1 MNEINASKRLKEAA
15 YQRAEGEKIVKVK
28 RAEAEAES
36 MYLSGVGVANQR
48 KAIMDG
54 LKLVVRLVAL
64 RVGIDSSFLIRESI
78 VEFTSSVSETSSKDV
93 MDLLV
98 LTQYFNTLSEVGGHP
113 GTKCVFLPND
123 DQPIRSGI
131 MQANAILR

>member
-15 YQRAEGEKIVKVK
+15 YQRAEGEKVVKVK

-36 MYLSGVGVANQR
+36 MYLSGVGVARQR

-54 LKLVVRLVAL
+54 LK
-64 RVGIDSSFLIRESI
+64 DSI
-78 VEFTSSVSETSSKDV
+78 VQFSHNVPGTTAKDI

-98 LTQYFNTLSEVGGHP
+98 LTQYFDTLAEIGHNKD
-113 GTKCVFLPND
+113 TKCVFLPND
-123 DQPIRSGI
+123 NHPVRSGI
-131 MQANAILR
+131 MQAQAANNPMIRGDVNNLL